1 MGNKLQKIEN
11 IHENILQLEEVLK
24 RGKKVAILIE
34 KYQKRFEKLKNTL
47 GGGEDSIKATIEK
60 SKNIFLEIKQNQK
73 ATTELLVEV
82 NGIYEQAKTLLESK
96 SKLEADIAETKGG
109 LDVSNNE
116 IAERNRLGKEFL
128 VKINELSE
136 LSVSR
141 CTEIDGKLNE
151 ISTLETQ
158 YKEILARLSDPENG
172 IDANLALSK
181 KTRDELSA
189 VKDEASKL
197 HAKISQLRD
206 DALKYKDSIVEAE
219 KTSLLNR
226 DKIETYLNESEKQKE
241 IISDIVG
248 LVSDSSLAAAFK
260 ERKNELNKSVNLW
273 LIILV
278 VSVIAV
284 SVPLFWDYYTGNH
297 TISSPSDWWVLPLRF
312 FVSSPLV
319 LLAIF
324 AGKQYSTE
332 RLLQEKYA
340 FKETTSRVHK
350 SHVLF
355 MIEKFPEKVEE
366 IFFFTKNTVESILT
380 IPFENKK
387 TKIKFGVGSKWF
399 GDFFNFNGE
408 AEDIPALANEILN
421 KTSSKKSSA
430 KVAKTGRPKSKRPN
444 SK

>member
-1 MGNKLQKIEN
+1 MGNKFQKIEH
-11 IHENILQLEEVLK
+11 IQERILQLEEVLK
-24 RGKKVAILIE
+24 RGRSVAILIE
-34 KYQKRFEKLKNTL
+34 KYQSRFEKLKNTL
-47 GGGEDSIKATIEK
+47 GSGESSLKTIIDN

-73 ATTELLVEV
+73 TTTELLVEV

-96 SKLEADIAETKGG
+96 SKLEVDIAETRGV
-109 LDVSNNE
+109 LDVSNKE
-116 IAERNRLGKEFL
+116 IAERDQLGKEVL
-128 VKINELSE
+128 TRINELSE
-136 LSVSR
+136 LSASR
-141 CTEIDGKLNE
+141 FSEIEAKLRE

-158 YKEILARLSDPENG
+158 YKEILVRLNDPESG
-172 IDANLALSK
+172 IDANLSRSK
-181 KTRDELSA
+181 KTRDDIGA

-197 HAKISQLRD
+197 HANISLLRD
-206 DALKYKDSIVEAE
+206 DAIKYKESIVAAE

-226 DKIETYLNESEKQKE
+226 DKIEAYLNESEKQKV

-260 ERKNELNKSVNLW
+260 ERKYELNKSVILW
-273 LIILV
+273 FIVLV
-278 VSVIAV
+278 VSVILV
-284 SVPLFWDYYTGNH
+284 SIPLFWDYYKGNH
-297 TISSPSDWWVLPLRF
+297 TITSPSDWWILPLRL
-312 FVSSPLV
+312 FVSSPLS

-332 RLLQEKYA
+332 RILQEKYA

-355 MIEKFPEKVEE
+355 LLEKFPKNVDE

-380 IPFENKK
+380 IPFENKR

-408 AEDIPALANEILN
+408 AEDIPALANEFLN
-421 KTSSKKSSA
+421 KASKKKLPPNAVKNRSL
-430 KVAKTGRPKSKRPN
+430 KNKKPK
-444 SK
+444 

>member
-1 MGNKLQKIEN
+1 MFKCG
-11 IHENILQLEEVLK
+11 
-24 RGKKVAILIE
+24 RAVAVLIE
-34 KYQKRFEKLKNTL
+34 KYQRRFEKLKTTL
-47 GGGEDSIKATIEK
+47 GAGEDSLKATIEN
-60 SKNIFLEIKQNQK
+60 SKNIFLEIKLNQK
-73 ATTELLVEV
+73 ATTELLEEV
-82 NGIYEQAKTLLESK
+82 NGIYEQARTLLESR
-96 SKLEADIAETKGG
+96 SKLEADIAETRSS
-109 LDVSNNE
+109 LQVS
-116 IAERNRLGKEFL
+116 
-128 VKINELSE
+128 KINELSQ
-136 LSVSR
+136 LSASKYS
-141 CTEIDGKLNE
+141 EIETKLND
-151 ISTLETQ
+151 ISVLETQ
-158 YKEILARLSDPENG
+158 YKEILVRLNDPENG
-172 IDANLALSK
+172 IDANLSQSK

-197 HAKISQLRD
+197 HANISQLRD
-206 DALKYKDSIVEAE
+206 DALKFKENIVEAE

-226 DKIETYLNESEKQKE
+226 DKIEAYLNESEKQKV

-273 LIILV
+273 LFILV
-278 VSVIAV
+278 ISVILV
-284 SVPLFWDYYTGNH
+284 SIPLFWDYYTGSH
-297 TISSPSDWWVLPLRF
+297 TITTPSDWWVLPLRF
-312 FVSSPLV
+312 FVSSPLA

-355 MIEKFPEKVEE
+355 LMEKFPEKAEE

-399 GDFFNFNGE
+399 GDFFNFSGE
-408 AEDIPALANEILN
+408 AEDIPALANEFLD
-421 KTSSKKSSA
+421 KTSAKRLPLKSFKKD
-430 KVAKTGRPKSKRPN
+430 KPKGLKTK
-444 SK
+444 